1 MLFQRVRGH
10 HLKCVVLNCV
20 VPFLSFF
27 SATTRKVYEKKLQK
41 LLDQPAAEPE
51 APADITTLPKADSN
65 QNGNTNS
72 DQYSDKEDGE
82 LRRHINRHPFFFF
95 SYHAL
100 KQLPIQVLMVL
111 CFPEDI
117 AAPEPEPEPVPV
129 VEKPVRSRG
138 KTPVTTRT
146 SSRRQAKVRHIF
158 AEIVFKTIHCSSV
171 FECVL

>member
-1 MLFQRVRGH
+1 M
-10 HLKCVVLNCV
+10 
-20 VPFLSFF
+20 
-27 SATTRKVYEKKLQK
+27 
-41 LLDQPAAEPE
+41 
-51 APADITTLPKADSN
+51 
-65 QNGNTNS
+65 
-72 DQYSDKEDGE
+72 
-82 LRRHINRHPFFFF
+82 
-95 SYHAL
+95 